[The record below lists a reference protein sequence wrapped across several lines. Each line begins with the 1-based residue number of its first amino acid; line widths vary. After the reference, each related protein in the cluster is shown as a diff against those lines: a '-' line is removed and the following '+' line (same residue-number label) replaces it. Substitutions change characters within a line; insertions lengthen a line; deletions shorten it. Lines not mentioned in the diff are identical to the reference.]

1 MDIGRGKNKYG
12 ICLNMPLIQ
21 RYIFAYC
28 TKNEIDFSEKRE
40 IAFIGEKRLYGWRKV
55 LYDSV

>member
-1 MDIGRGKNKYG
+1 
-12 ICLNMPLIQ
+12 MPLIQ

-40 IAFIGEKRLYGWRKV
+40 IAFIGEKMLYGWRKV